1 MSDILGPADATNAVT
16 ARPAETRTFFS
27 DDTWFKDCSSPTD
40 DDGTDVQAAYLNGIL
55 AAMRAIWRVN
65 GNKLDGV
72 TPLIAEL
79 GTDDEG
85 VKKGIQHLIQRGQT
99 NYAVDSGAVN
109 ALVVSFTPS
118 VIEYKTG
125 MRLLIKAAN
134 TNTGA
139 AVLNANT
146 LGNKPIVRSDG
157 TPLFPGDIIGG
168 KIQEYI
174 FDGTSFLM
182 PGATGKLLLSQNVDI
197 YVNDSTGSDTL
208 YDGSAAAVSGSVG
221 PFKTVTKAFAYVGQF
236 LPGTY
241 GVTINIAAGTYA
253 STVGFTSADWAHC
266 PVTINGAGATTI
278 LSCSSSSAVAVL
290 FVKGPNK
297 YTLQNF
303 AISSTSTYSGS
314 GGVMW
319 GGGASVY
326 LNGGITVLAMPAN
339 SAVFYG
345 GQGYLAVVG
354 NITLTGPFTA
364 TTEMFTASGSGSIIG
379 LGTLT
384 ATAITISAPVTA
396 LRFANAHAGG
406 YISISSLSPPSFV
419 NPGNFTGGKY
429 SASLNGVINTWGA
442 GASYFPGTVAGSTST
457 GGQYS

>member
-1 MSDILGPADATNAVT
+1 
-16 ARPAETRTFFS
+16 
-27 DDTWFKDCSSPTD
+27 
-40 DDGTDVQAAYLNGIL
+40 
-55 AAMRAIWRVN
+55 
-65 GNKLDGV
+65 
-72 TPLIAEL
+72 
-79 GTDDEG
+79 
-85 VKKGIQHLIQRGQT
+85 
-99 NYAVDSGAVN
+99 
-109 ALVVSFTPS
+109 
-118 VIEYKTG
+118 
-125 MRLLIKAAN
+125 
-134 TNTGA
+134 
-139 AVLNANT
+139 
-146 LGNKPIVRSDG
+146 
-157 TPLFPGDIIGG
+157 
-168 KIQEYI
+168 
-174 FDGTSFLM
+174 M